1 MRAITLTAAL
11 AACLLVVT
19 NGIAHA
25 QAGGL
30 VGSIVGGAF
39 GKVIGK
45 GTFNGAVTDA
55 QLTEIATK
63 INKNLPTQ
71 VDSHTRLD
79 KVEAGPGLA
88 LTYLHTLTG
97 YKRDEIQL
105 ASFYGSFAP
114 QLKKN
119 VCGNAG
125 LKEALSKQVRIAYNY
140 KASDGLPV
148 GTVRIG
154 IEDCV

>member
-1 MRAITLTAAL
+1 MPGT
-11 AACLLVVT
+11 
-19 NGIAHA
+19 AHA

-30 VGSIVGGAF
+30 VGSIVGGAV
-39 GKVIGK
+39 GKVTGK
-45 GTFNGAVTDA
+45 GALNGAVTDA
-55 QLTEIATK
+55 QLTGIATK
-63 INKNLPTQ
+63 INKTLPAQ

-97 YKRDEIQL
+97 YKRDEIHL
-105 ASFYGSFAP
+105 AGFYGSFAP

-119 VCGNAG
+119 VCGNAE
-125 LKEALSKQVRIAYNY
+125 LKEALSKKVRIAYNY
-140 KASDGLPV
+140 KSSDGHPV
-148 GTVRIG
+148 GTIRIG